1 MSYGIPQGSVL
12 GPTLFS
18 MFTNNLPM
26 SVVSG
31 LVYMFADDTTIY
43 CVGTSADKA
52 TAQLNLAMHEL
63 YSWCLSNKLTLHPG
77 KSVIFPSMNYGL
89 ILWGACCNSN
99 NLDFL
104 ERLHCRVA
112 RIIFNLL
119 KDMAS
124 HGVLEHAEYS
134 LFIFIIN

>member
-1 MSYGIPQGSVL
+1 MLTQKAKVSAKKNVTGF
-12 GPTLFS
+12 LFE
-18 MFTNNLPM
+18 
-26 SVVSG
+26 G
-31 LVYMFADDTTIY
+31 Y
-43 CVGTSADKA
+43 
-52 TAQLNLAMHEL
+52 
-63 YSWCLSNKLTLHPG
+63 
-77 KSVIFPSMNYGL
+77 FPSMNYGL
-89 ILWGACCNSN
+89 TLWGACCNSN